1 VSTQNKAREFFGIIL
16 VRIDEILSNLE
27 DLFRSPL
34 RIQLQLHFKRD
45 LAKLKQRQQEFSNM
59 QVIKSQSYATSQMQV
74 LNKIF

>member
-1 VSTQNKAREFFGIIL
+1 MSTQNKAREFFGIIL